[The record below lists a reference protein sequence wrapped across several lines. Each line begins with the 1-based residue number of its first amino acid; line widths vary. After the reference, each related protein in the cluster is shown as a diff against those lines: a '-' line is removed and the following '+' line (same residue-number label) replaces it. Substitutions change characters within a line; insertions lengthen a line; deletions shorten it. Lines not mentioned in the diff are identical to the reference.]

1 MYFTSFTEVH
11 ELLRLPVLL
20 EHFEEHKSQ
29 VNDMSFV
36 DFLLMHYKTDVA
48 HDDQDN
54 QLPFKVPGHSFTAIS
69 MVLPP
74 LKMTLTDVPPSTELS
89 YTFDYQESYFSSSLQ
104 AIFQP
109 PKLA

>member
-1 MYFTSFTEVH
+1 MYLTSFTEVH

-36 DFLLMHYKTDVA
+36 DFLLMHYKTEVA

-54 QLPFKVPGHSFTAIS
+54 QLPFKVPGHSFAAIS
-69 MVLPP
+69 VGLPVQKIN
-74 LKMTLTDVPPSTELS
+74 LSDVSPQIILS
-89 YTFDYQESYFSSSLQ
+89 NTFDYTESFFSSSLQ